1 MKKIFLAM
9 MALVIGLS
17 FGLATF
23 AQADEKKPTTAAEEK
38 KKDEKDKKGGRGGQ
52 RRRGHDQNDPG
63 TATPKVLSQPGKYM
77 NAVRMSVNSSRQGK
91 KLFPLPPT
99 VPPL

>member
-23 AQADEKKPTTAAEEK
+23 AQAGAQKKPTTAAEETK
-38 KKDEKDKKGGRGGQ
+38 DKKDKKDDKDKKGGEEK
-52 RRRGHDQNDPG
+52 P
-63 TATPKVLSQPGKYM
+63 PKK
-77 NAVRMSVNSSRQGK
+77 
-91 KLFPLPPT
+91 
-99 VPPL
+99 

>member
-23 AQADEKKPTTAAEEK
+23 AQAGDQKKPTTAAEETK
-38 KKDEKDKKGGRGGQ
+38 DKKDKKDEKKDEKKGE
-52 RRRGHDQNDPG
+52 
-63 TATPKVLSQPGKYM
+63 
-77 NAVRMSVNSSRQGK
+77 K
-91 KLFPLPPT
+91 K
-99 VPPL
+99 

>member
-23 AQADEKKPTTAAEEK
+23 AQADQKKPTTAAEEK
-38 KKDEKDKKGGRGGQ
+38 KDEKKGEKK
-52 RRRGHDQNDPG
+52 
-63 TATPKVLSQPGKYM
+63 
-77 NAVRMSVNSSRQGK
+77 
-91 KLFPLPPT
+91 
-99 VPPL
+99 

>member
-23 AQADEKKPTTAAEEK
+23 AQAEQKKATTAAEETK
-38 KKDEKDKKGGRGGQ
+38 DKKDKKDDKDKKGGEE
-52 RRRGHDQNDPG
+52 
-63 TATPKVLSQPGKYM
+63 
-77 NAVRMSVNSSRQGK
+77 K
-91 KLFPLPPT
+91 KK
-99 VPPL
+99 

>member
-23 AQADEKKPTTAAEEK
+23 AQADQKKKPTTAAEEK
-38 KKDEKDKKGGRGGQ
+38 KDKKDEKKDEKKGE
-52 RRRGHDQNDPG
+52 
-63 TATPKVLSQPGKYM
+63 
-77 NAVRMSVNSSRQGK
+77 K
-91 KLFPLPPT
+91 K
-99 VPPL
+99 

>member
-23 AQADEKKPTTAAEEK
+23 AQADQKKPTTAAEEK
-38 KKDEKDKKGGRGGQ
+38 KDKKHEKDKKEAGEK
-52 RRRGHDQNDPG
+52 
-63 TATPKVLSQPGKYM
+63 PKK
-77 NAVRMSVNSSRQGK
+77 
-91 KLFPLPPT
+91 
-99 VPPL
+99 

>member
-23 AQADEKKPTTAAEEK
+23 AQADQKKPTTAAEEK
-38 KKDEKDKKGGRGGQ
+38 KDKKDEKKDEKKGEK
-52 RRRGHDQNDPG
+52 
-63 TATPKVLSQPGKYM
+63 T
-77 NAVRMSVNSSRQGK
+77 
-91 KLFPLPPT
+91 
-99 VPPL
+99 